1 MSLLNRPEI
10 DVAIV
15 GAGPYGLSIA
25 AHLRALDIPFRI
37 FGQPMLSWQNHMPR
51 GMFLK
56 SEGFASNLYDPQASF
71 TLANYC
77 TELGLPYNDVG
88 KPVPLEVFI
97 AYGLEFQKRLVP
109 ELEHTDIQ
117 LIKEADPS
125 GGFAL
130 ETSNGETFQASNVV
144 VAAGI
149 THFGYLP
156 PVLSGHSTE
165 FVTHSYEHADLSRFR
180 DRAVAVV
187 GGGASA
193 IDLAVGLHEAGAS
206 VTLIARRSAIAFH
219 EQQSKRS
226 LVQKMLAPRSG
237 LGVGWR
243 SWLCTNAP
251 LVFHSMPAS
260 LRIRAVERHLGPAP
274 GWFMK
279 DRAVGRFP
287 FLLGSTISQVR
298 VRDGKVCLTYK
309 DKSQEEHSLEVDHII
324 GATGYRVEMDRLGFI
339 DHGLLR
345 QIQTLNG
352 SPILDRSFESSVK
365 RLYLT
370 GVAAANSFGPL
381 MRFAYGADFTAR
393 RVTRQLAHSVA
404 RRPRAVLSG
413 S

>member
-1 MSLLNRPEI
+1 MSLLSRPEI
-10 DVAIV
+10 DIAIV

-56 SEGFASNLYDPQASF
+56 SEGFASNLYDPRASF
-71 TLANYC
+71 TLADFC
-77 TELGLPYNDVG
+77 AEFGVLYNDVG
-88 KPVPLEVFI
+88 NPVPLEVFV

-109 ELEHTDIQ
+109 ELEHIEIQ
-117 LIKEADPS
+117 LIKEADAS
-125 GGFAL
+125 GGFEL
-130 ETSNGETFQASNVV
+130 ETSNGGTFQASNVV
-144 VAAGI
+144 IAAGI

-193 IDLAVGLHEAGAS
+193 IDLAVGLHETGAS

-219 EQQSKRS
+219 EQPSNRS
-226 LVQKMLAPRSG
+226 LFQKMIAPRSG
-237 LGVGWR
+237 LGVGWK
-243 SWLCTNAP
+243 SWLSSKAP
-251 LVFHSMPAS
+251 LVFHAMPAS

-279 DRAVGRFP
+279 DRAVGQFP
-287 FLLGSTISQVR
+287 FLLCSTISQVR
-298 VRDGKVCLTYK
+298 ICDGKVCLTYK
-309 DKSQEEHSLEVDHII
+309 DKAHEEHSLEVDHII
-324 GATGYRVEMDRLGFI
+324 GATGYRVDMDRLGII
-339 DHGLLR
+339 DGGLLR

-352 SPILDRSFESSVK
+352 SPILDRNFESSVK

-370 GVAAANSFGPL
+370 GVASANSFGPL
-381 MRFAYGADFTAR
+381 MRFAYGAGFTAR
-393 RVTRQLAHSVA
+393 RVTRHLAHSAA
-404 RRPRAVLSG
+404 RRPQAVLS
-413 S
+413 